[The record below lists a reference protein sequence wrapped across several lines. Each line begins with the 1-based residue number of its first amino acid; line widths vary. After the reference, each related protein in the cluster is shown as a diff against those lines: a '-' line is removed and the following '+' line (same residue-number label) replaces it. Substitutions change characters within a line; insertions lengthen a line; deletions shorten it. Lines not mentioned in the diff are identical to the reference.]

1 MCSSSNTKLTATI
14 AHQQRRN
21 GIASLLQD
29 APCTILFL
37 SGGEGWGLGALYRVA
52 PVELVASR
60 CIVGILLSV
69 KFLLYV
75 CIWYKLFSLFLLG
88 IGQKLNVFS
97 FCFFLLRGIYT
108 HTHSYIRTQHL
119 VSACVQFYNFRFRL
133 NEICKRREK
142 KTESSTTEA
151 AAKITKKN

>member
-1 MCSSSNTKLTATI
+1 MCSSSNTKLTASI

-37 SGGEGWGLGALYRVA
+37 SRGGEWGLGALYRVA

-97 FCFFLLRGIYT
+97 FCFFSPRHIHSHSLI
-108 HTHSYIRTQHL
+108 HTNATFS
-119 VSACVQFYNFRFRL
+119 FRL
-133 NEICKRREK
+133 CTILQFPFPVKRNLQESEK
-142 KTESSTTEA
+142 KPKA
-151 AAKITKKN
+151 QQQKLQPK

>member
-37 SGGEGWGLGALYRVA
+37 MGEGEGWRGALYRVA
-52 PVELVASR
+52 SVELVASR

-97 FCFFLLRGIYT
+97 FCFFLRGIYT
-108 HTHSYIRTQHL
+108 HTHSYTRTQHL

-133 NEICKRREK
+133 NEICKRERK
-142 KTESSTTEA
+142 KPKA
-151 AAKITKKN
+151 QQQKLQPK